1 MQKTN
6 RYQWGL
12 VLLAAAVVIPATQ
25 VADAPSAPVPP
36 AESSR
41 TEVVIEVKEPAQD
54 PQPSP
59 EPPSNA
65 DPVTGVEPDGPTIVM
80 VSLEGCGPCDRWW
93 GQRRKWEDVGWNV
106 QKTYGADGVRLFP
119 TFRIYHKDEWHQH
132 EGYMSYSDA
141 ADLLGLDMPRRSVQQ
156 ASASLAHGQYDGT
169 SRWTYPGDISGHM
182 MGPNHG
188 YSRSQLVGKSKDEL
202 EAMHSS
208 AHEQSRGSVIYQRPV
223 RSGSSCPG
231 GTCPTQPT
239 RRGLFGWR
247 R

>member
-25 VADAPSAPVPP
+25 VVDAPSAPVPP
-36 AESSR
+36 EESSR

-54 PQPSP
+54 PQPNP
-59 EPPSNA
+59 ETPSNA

-93 GQRRKWEDVGWNV
+93 GQRRKWEGVGWDV
-106 QKTYGADGVRLFP
+106 QKVYGADGVQLFP
-119 TFRIYHKDEWHQH
+119 TFRIYHKGKWHQH
-132 EGYMSYSDA
+132 EGYMSYRDA

-169 SRWTYPGDISGHM
+169 SRWTYPGDIATHL
-182 MGPNHG
+182 MGPSHG
-188 YSRSQLVGKSKDEL
+188 FQRGQLVGMSKDQL
-202 EAMHSS
+202 EALHSQH
-208 AHEQSRGSVIYQRPV
+208 HEDKRQMGVQRV
-223 RSGSSCPG
+223 YSSSSCPSG
-231 GTCPTQPT
+231 NCPTGSSVRS
-239 RRGLFGWR
+239 RRGLFR
-247 R
+247 RR